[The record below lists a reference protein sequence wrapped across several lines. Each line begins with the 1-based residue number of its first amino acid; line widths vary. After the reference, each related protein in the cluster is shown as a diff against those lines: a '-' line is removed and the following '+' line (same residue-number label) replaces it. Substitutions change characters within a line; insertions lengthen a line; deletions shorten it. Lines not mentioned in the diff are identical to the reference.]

1 MNKSTELQDSGDP
14 KTERK
19 YIVFE
24 SALKE
29 LFKTCLDCGY
39 SCTVYR
45 RLTKGTL
52 VEIEGVCNSD
62 SSHRRSWR
70 NQPSHQR
77 LPLGNLLLS
86 AAILFSGSSPVKV
99 INALKFLKVEV
110 FCLRTFFQIQTCYL
124 IPAVDNVWFDERECV
139 LSKIHGSVSVGGDA
153 RCCSPGHT
161 AKYGSYTLMD
171 LSTNK
176 ILDMQLIQVRTCKYK
191 TPQIY

>member
-1 MNKSTELQDSGDP
+1 M
-14 KTERK
+14 
-19 YIVFE
+19 
-24 SALKE
+24 
-29 LFKTCLDCGY
+29 
-39 SCTVYR
+39 
-45 RLTKGTL
+45 
-52 VEIEGVCNSD
+52 CNSD
-62 SSHRRSWR
+62 NSHRRTWR

-99 INALKFLKVEV
+99 INTLKFLKVQI

-124 IPAVDNVWFDERECV
+124 IPAVDYVWSKEREEV
-139 LSKIHGSVSVGGDA
+139 LDSISGPVSVGGDA

-176 ILDMQLIQVRTCKYK
+176 ILDMQLIQVMH
-191 TPQIY
+191 IYQ